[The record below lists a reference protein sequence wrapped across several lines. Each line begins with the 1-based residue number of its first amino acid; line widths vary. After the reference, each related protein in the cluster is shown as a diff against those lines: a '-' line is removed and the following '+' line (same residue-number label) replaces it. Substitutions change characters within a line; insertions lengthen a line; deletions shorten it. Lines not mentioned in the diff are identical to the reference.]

1 MIHCSDT
8 TLMIECFIH
17 CFAKNVKKYRTQRKI
32 TQTELAEKLAT
43 SKQWVSDVERARKS
57 VRLETV
63 MKIAIALEINP
74 SELILE

>member
-8 TLMIECFIH
+8 TLLVECFIH
-17 CFAKNVKKYRTQRKI
+17 NFANNVKKYRQLKKLTQL
-32 TQTELAEKLAT
+32 ELAEKLAS
-43 SKQWVSDVERARKS
+43 SKQWVSDVERAKKS

-63 MKIAIALEINP
+63 MKIAIVLEINP